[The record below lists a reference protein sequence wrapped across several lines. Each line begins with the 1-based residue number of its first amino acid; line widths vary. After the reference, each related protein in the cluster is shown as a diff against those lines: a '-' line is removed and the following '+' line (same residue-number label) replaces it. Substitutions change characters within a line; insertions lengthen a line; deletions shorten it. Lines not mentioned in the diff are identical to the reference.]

1 MSPDDTTR
9 LLHMIE
15 AGESIAR
22 FLVGRDRGALDSD
35 EMLLLAVV
43 RALQI
48 FGEAASQLSE
58 QARTA
63 APNVP
68 WKAIIGMR
76 HKVVHDYF
84 GVDDDVVW
92 DTVINELPPL
102 IEKIRSLDTSL

>member
-1 MSPDDTTR
+1 
-9 LLHMIE
+9 MIE

-43 RALQI
+43 RALEI

-76 HKVVHDYF
+76 NRIVHAYWDINKTI
-84 GVDDDVVW
+84 VW
-92 DTVINELPPL
+92 KAAAQEVPALLPILRELVGQSGAPA
-102 IEKIRSLDTSL
+102 